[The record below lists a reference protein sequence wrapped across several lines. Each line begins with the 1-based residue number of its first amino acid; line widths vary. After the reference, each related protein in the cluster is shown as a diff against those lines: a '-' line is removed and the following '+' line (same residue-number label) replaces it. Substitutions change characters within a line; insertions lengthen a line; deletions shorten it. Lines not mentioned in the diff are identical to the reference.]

1 MRPTLD
7 AARRAADLAA
17 LERGDDFVF
26 GDAADCPAPPQRL
39 AALAAGSP
47 GVEAV
52 HDGGLTARVYCWSD
66 GLRRWAVK
74 VARPQALVRNDDG
87 RTSFLNELHR
97 HAELRALRAT
107 GVALPGVVAPL
118 YGSLRQGVVV
128 SPWIDGGSAVDTF
141 DDPRR
146 LRQLLAT
153 GATLV
158 AHGFFEWD
166 FCPGNVIDD
175 GTQVRLFDFGYMY
188 RFDPLTQFNSAGH
201 GDDCP
206 QFHLAERIE
215 TRNAFAWL
223 LAVESRDGRGAAQA
237 AFASVKRIAREAYVA
252 LRGTLAAR
260 GAQPH
265 VLAWIDGLVARW
277 SAALDG
283 DFASLYLQEGWR
295 SHVLDL
301 EDDLHGQTCTP
312 TTLARADWLIATAT
326 HAYDALRDGGALF
339 GADAALDRVAL
350 VQRYRDRRAA
360 AQTFVRR

>member
-1 MRPTLD
+1 MTPTLD
-7 AARRAADLAA
+7 AVRRAADLATI
-17 LERGDDFVF
+17 ERGGDFVF
-26 GDAADCPAPPQRL
+26 GDPADGPAPPQRL
-39 AALAAGSP
+39 AALSADAP

-52 HDGGLTARVYCWSD
+52 HDGGLTARVYRWHD
-66 GLRRWAVK
+66 GTRRWAVK

-87 RTSFLNELHR
+87 RCSFLNELHR

-107 GVALPGVVAPL
+107 GVALPGVAAPV
-118 YGSLRQGVVV
+118 YGSLRQGVLV
-128 SPWIDGGSAVDTF
+128 SPWIEGDLVDTF

-153 GATLV
+153 GAALV

-175 GTQVRLFDFGYMY
+175 GAQVWLFDFGYMY
-188 RFDPLTQFNSAGH
+188 RFDPLAQLNSAGH

-223 LAVESRDGRGAAQA
+223 LAVERRDGRSAALA
-237 AFASVKRIAREAYVA
+237 AFAGLKRI
-252 LRGTLAAR
+252 TLAAYRALRATLATR
-260 GAQPH
+260 GAQPR
-265 VLAWIDGLVARW
+265 VLDWLDTIAGRW
-277 SAALDG
+277 AAALDG
-283 DFASLYLQEGWR
+283 DLAPLYLQEGWR
-295 SHVLDL
+295 SHALDL

-326 HAYDALRDGGALF
+326 NAHEALRDGGALF
-339 GADAALDRVAL
+339 GPDAALDRARL
-350 VQRYRDRRAA
+350 VQRYRERRAA
-360 AQTFVRR
+360 AQTFLRR